1 MRISYWSSDVCSS
14 DLGLDALGLGGK
26 GRKVAVIDSGVDVDH
41 ADLAGRLVDEAC
53 FCSPVSGGAGCCP
66 NMTAT
71 QTGPGAAVDDLG
83 TGSNVD
89 WITYVEGS
97 IAPRGAVRNT
107 DARPIGK
114 GGARPGR

>member
-66 NMTAT
+66 HTPAT
-71 QTGPGAAVDDLG
+71 PPGPGPAVDDLG
-83 TGSNVD
+83 HGSNGRGILVD
-89 WITYVEGS
+89 GGS
-97 IAPRGAVRNT
+97 LAPRGAGRGPT
-107 DARPIGK
+107 LSRGGGHTAHAR
-114 GGARPGR
+114 

>member
-71 QTGPGAAVDDLG
+71 QPGPGAAVDDRSAQRRVG
-83 TGSNVD
+83 KECGSTWRSRWGQSN
-89 WITYVEGS
+89 INKHT
-97 IAPRGAVRNT
+97 
-107 DARPIGK
+107 
-114 GGARPGR
+114 